1 MVCTKLETGEGCSN
15 PAIAYQSFS
24 LEFVLKAGGYM
35 YNKRQSPAHRLIDTY
50 VIDLSG

>member
-1 MVCTKLETGEGCSN
+1 MFCTKLETGEGCSN
-15 PAIAYQSFS
+15 PAISYQSYS

-35 YNKRQSPAHRLIDTY
+35 YNKRQPLARRLIDTY